1 MHNNQYNTTM
11 KRFFSIMMTVALMLA
26 FTACNSSNAN
36 EDADSKNDNSLTYD
50 GRKVTKQLKSLP
62 YFNKVVLDGAL
73 DVEFSQASR
82 GGVAI
87 KGRKSIVENVK
98 VKVKK
103 QTLYLS
109 LDEKDWFRVDHSEM
123 ADIYVSSPD
132 LISLVM
138 RGAGNFEAKNLLDT
152 DTLNVE
158 LNGAGNIDFDRIVCD
173 EAYLIVK
180 GAGNL
185 EVDKLTANR
194 TKIAMLG
201 VGNADVEFKNA
212 GHVDCLLSGVGNIDL
227 EGTVKSLSENVRG
240 TGNIDTTEL
249 MVRGS
254 RK

>member
-11 KRFFSIMMTVALMLA
+11 KRFFSIMMAVAMMLGFA
-26 FTACNSSNAN
+26 ACNSSNAN
-36 EDADSKNDNSLTYD
+36 EGADSKNDNSLTYD

-87 KGRKSIVENVK
+87 KGRKSIVDNVK
-98 VKVKK
+98 VKVKN

-109 LDEKDWFRVDHSEM
+109 LDEKDWFRVDHSEK

-132 LISLVM
+132 LISVVM
-138 RGAGNFEAKNLLDT
+138 RGAGDFEAKNLLDT
-152 DTLNVE
+152 DTL
-158 LNGAGNIDFDRIVCD
+158 NIDFDRIVCD

-227 EGTVKSLSENVRG
+227 EGTVKSLSKNVRG

-249 MVRGS
+249 MVHGS